1 MLWWGVSV
9 GNTSKIPFQPDFLW
23 FLETE
28 DKQIFNEVL
37 HVPGQTCFILVHLYM
52 FQILCCDVR
61 EQCDICTIPHFS
73 LEQNRAR
80 NLLLTHL
87 CLSLCYSPFSQMFL
101 IPMWERKCFHCQYP
115 SSEWT
120 RRAWLTLAKYRLCI
134 RYFRRGHSHYNPQWL
149 DPGDRWL
156 RALSKVDRWHAV
168 F

>member
-87 CLSLCYSPFSQMFL
+87 RLNFVSLFAVHFLVRCFAFRCGRESVSIVNIHHLSGHVEHGSPWLSTDCASDILEEVTATTTHNDL
-101 IPMWERKCFHCQYP
+101 I
-115 SSEWT
+115 
-120 RRAWLTLAKYRLCI
+120 LGI
-134 RYFRRGHSHYNPQWL
+134 G
-149 DPGDRWL
+149 G
-156 RALSKVDRWHAV
+156 
-168 F
+168 